1 MLCCDK
7 LSLSNIGRVIAK
19 TALRAGREAKIN
31 SRVLRRAQITALWQD
46 SDEPS
51 WRSKIAAQCGHSLD
65 TASRY
70 YEFSEK
76 VTTGKS
82 VIDTLS
88 QLREEAEPTLEP
100 LPPQQGPGDDEVVSV
115 EEEDI
120 FVRPATPQRSL
131 PSHSADVV

>member
-1 MLCCDK
+1 M
-7 LSLSNIGRVIAK
+7 SNIERLIAK
-19 TALRAGREAKIN
+19 TALKAGREAKIN

-51 WRSKIAAQCGHSLD
+51 WRSKIATQCGHSLD
-65 TASRY
+65 TAIRY

-76 VTTGKS
+76 VATGKS

-88 QLREEAEPTLEP
+88 QLREQAEATLEP
-100 LPPQQGPGDDEVVSV
+100 LPPHQGPGDGEVVSV
-115 EEEDI
+115 KEEDV

-131 PSHSADVV
+131 PSPSADDV